1 MDGPFAVINAD
12 DFYGR
17 EAFRLLHDF
26 FPEQPEDTSKY
37 HYCMAGYLLRNTLT
51 ENGHVA
57 RGVCTADNGYLTT
70 VTERT
75 KIQRNQGQTQFY
87 EEGEGWTDIDENSIV
102 SMNCWGFTPDIFGEI
117 ELQMQKFFKDS
128 TDGLAKKEFFLPS
141 VVQELM
147 DAGKCDVK
155 VMDTPAKWY
164 GVTYHEDKEK
174 IVAFIEQMI
183 GEGVYPETLWNGK
196 GE

>member
-1 MDGPFAVINAD
+1 M
-12 DFYGR
+12 
-17 EAFRLLHDF
+17 
-26 FPEQPEDTSKY
+26 
-37 HYCMAGYLLRNTLT
+37 
-51 ENGHVA
+51 A

-128 TDGLAKKEFFLPS
+128 TDGLAKKEFFLPPWFRS
-141 VVQELM
+141 
-147 DAGKCDVK
+147 
-155 VMDTPAKWY
+155 
-164 GVTYHEDKEK
+164 
-174 IVAFIEQMI
+174 
-183 GEGVYPETLWNGK
+183 
-196 GE
+196 